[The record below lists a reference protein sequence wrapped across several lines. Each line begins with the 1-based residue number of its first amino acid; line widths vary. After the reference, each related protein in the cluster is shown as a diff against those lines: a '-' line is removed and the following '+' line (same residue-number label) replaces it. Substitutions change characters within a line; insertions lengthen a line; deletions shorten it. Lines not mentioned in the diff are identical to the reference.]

1 MLITERYKDHIA
13 GVLSCYDRLVIQG
26 TLPGWCFDGGMTAFL
41 YAQGIKIFAY
51 PQFAQG
57 LREELRQNAE
67 RIAEEQG
74 IQIEFIRKLKA
85 FRKEDRIKAIVKE
98 RGSHPG
104 LVHIFSAME
113 ACTSY
118 KPWHDKGTGKTYLR
132 YDSGKC
138 LHYYFYFID
147 AVFGLCYLRVPTWCP
162 FRLQFYCN
170 GHNWL
175 AHQLDKAHIPYVLE
189 ENAFLHIYDFTK
201 AQDFSDS
208 IRIETL
214 HTAIDAFAE
223 RYCPVIKHYSL
234 RYRWSIMQAEYATDI
249 VFKKQEGL
257 HGLYDSLVR
266 TAIHSVKPENI
277 ASFLGQKLHP
287 NYQGEMGNRFN
298 TRILGTRIKHQM
310 GAVTIKM
317 YDKFGLILR
326 IETTTNDVSQFKLF
340 REVHQRDG
348 HPVEKNAAM
357 KKNIYSLFP
366 LMNLLRASNRRYLEF
381 ISTFDDPSQ
390 GMKHLQKISKT
401 VTADDRSYKGI
412 NFYDEADQMLLEI
425 LSRGEFIS
433 NGLQNHSLR
442 NHLHKSSS
450 AVSRILTR
458 LKVHGLLKKIP
469 RTYKYYL
476 TKLGKTVIVAGLMI
490 KEMFL
495 IPELAKLRTSCP

>member
-1 MLITERYKDHIA
+1 MLITERYRDRIA
-13 GVLSCYDRLVIQG
+13 GILSCYDRIVIQG
-26 TLPGWCFDGGMTAFL
+26 TLPGWCYDQGMSAFL
-41 YAQGIKIFAY
+41 YSQGIKIFAY

-74 IQIEFIRKLKA
+74 IQIEFIRKIKE
-85 FRKEDRIKAIVKE
+85 FRKEARIKAIVKE
-98 RGSHPG
+98 RGAHPG

-118 KPWHDKGTGKTYLR
+118 KPWHDKKTGKTSLR

-147 AVFGLCYLRVPTWCP
+147 NLFGLCYLRVPTWCP

-170 GHNWL
+170 GHHWL
-175 AHQLDKAHIPYVLE
+175 AHQLEKAHIPYVLE
-189 ENAFLHIYDFTK
+189 ENAFLHIDDFAK

-223 RYCPVIKHYSL
+223 RYCPVIKNYSL

-249 VFKKQEGL
+249 VFKKQGDL
-257 HGLYDSLVR
+257 TGLYESLVR

-277 ASFLGQKLHP
+277 ASFLGQKLHL

-310 GAVTIKM
+310 GAVSLKM

-340 REVHQRDG
+340 REVHQRNG

-381 ISTFDDPSQ
+381 VSTFDDPSQ
-390 GMKHLQKISKT
+390 GIKRLQKISKT
-401 VTADDRSYKGI
+401 ITTDDRSYKGI
-412 NFYDEADQMLLEI
+412 NFYSEEDQTLLEI
-425 LSRGEFIS
+425 LARGEFNS
-433 NGLQNHSLR
+433 YGLQNHSLR
-442 NHLHKSSS
+442 QHLHKSSS

-469 RTYKYYL
+469 QTYKYYL
-476 TKLGKTVIVAGLMI
+476 TRLGKTVIVAGLMI
-490 KEMFL
+490 KEMLL
-495 IPELAKLRTSCP
+495 IPELAKLRTSYC